1 MKNDRQLGIEALG
14 HDVVEEHGQR
24 EPELRPVDDSFGGI
38 FGSGAAREV
47 KRLVT
52 VFGNQL
58 GCELAE
64 IAGPHGGPPVN
75 GRIIYDQGKRAINS
89 VILCT
94 GG

>member
-1 MKNDRQLGIEALG
+1 
-14 HDVVEEHGQR
+14 
-24 EPELRPVDDSFGGI
+24 
-38 FGSGAAREV
+38 V

-94 GG
+94 GAS